1 MERRQNN
8 SLSNGFN
15 YRSRI
20 FLVLWSVNFLFTF
33 STNLIPTSRA
43 YLTKAFVGNVETATM
58 EALGILLSLG
68 SAAATIGYFA
78 GGFAA
83 DAIGKK
89 KVVILSFTVLA
100 VGCGLFVIAPN
111 LYGLYLAN
119 FVMFFAS
126 GFSSPAISAL
136 VADCSEQ
143 CSRGM
148 AFGVFN
154 LSWIASG
161 VAAPLLAGYI
171 AQFVNL
177 YMPFMLAVLVSVAG
191 LFAAYLLKGKN
202 VDKKDKKSHEVKTT
216 STGTSLGL
224 KRVIIIF
231 SVTNILNGLLNGFI
245 NPVLNGMLLFKLAAA
260 PAEYGL
266 VVSLSSSLVTGLV
279 QVPGGR
285 LADRFGRKPL
295 VLFGFLGVPLAALL
309 GFSNSLLDFSLIMGG
324 ISAVGNISSPAISAW
339 LMDLIPEHRRASVS
353 GITQTLNGVGLTVGP
368 SMGSYVWNA
377 TQPDAVIPCGI
388 AAVIFAAAFPFYLML
403 KEPQEN
409 RSPDQRFA
417 VTYWFG
423 LAH

>member
-15 YRSRI
+15 YKSRI

-191 LFAAYLLKGKN
+191 LFAAYLLKGKS
-202 VDKKDKKSHEVKTT
+202 VDKKDKKSHEVKKT
-216 STGTSLGL
+216 STGASLGL

-295 VLFGFLGVPLAALL
+295 VLFGFFGVPLAALL

-339 LMDLIPEHRRASVS
+339 LMDLVPEHRRASVS

-403 KEPQEN
+403 KEPKKTAAQT
-409 RSPDQRFA
+409 SDLP
-417 VTYWFG
+417 
-423 LAH
+423 

>member
-15 YRSRI
+15 YKSRI

-111 LYGLYLAN
+111 LSGLYLAN
-119 FVMFFAS
+119 SVMFFAS

-191 LFAAYLLKGKN
+191 LFAAYLLKGKS
-202 VDKKDKKSHEVKTT
+202 VDKKDKKSHEVKKT
-216 STGTSLGL
+216 STSASLGL
-224 KRVIIIF
+224 RRVIIIF
-231 SVTNILNGLLNGFI
+231 SVTNVLNGLLNGFI
-245 NPVLNGMLLFKLAAA
+245 NPVLNGMLLFKLVAA

-339 LMDLIPEHRRASVS
+339 LMDLVPEHRRASVS

-403 KEPQEN
+403 KEPKKTAAQT
-409 RSPDQRFA
+409 SDLP
-417 VTYWFG
+417 
-423 LAH
+423 

>member
-15 YRSRI
+15 YKSRI

-191 LFAAYLLKGKN
+191 LFAAYLLKGKS
-202 VDKKDKKSHEVKTT
+202 VDKKDKKSHEVEKT
-216 STGTSLGL
+216 STGASLGL

-339 LMDLIPEHRRASVS
+339 LMDLVPEHRRASVS

-403 KEPQEN
+403 KEPKKTAVQTSD
-409 RSPDQRFA
+409 SP
-417 VTYWFG
+417 
-423 LAH
+423 

>member
-33 STNLIPTSRA
+33 STYLIPTSRA

-191 LFAAYLLKGKN
+191 LFAAYLLKGKS
-202 VDKKDKKSHEVKTT
+202 VDKKDKKSHEIEKT
-216 STGTSLGL
+216 SAGASLGL

-339 LMDLIPEHRRASVS
+339 LMDLVPEHRRASVS

-368 SMGSYVWNA
+368 SIGSYVWNA

-388 AAVIFAAAFPFYLML
+388 AAVIFAAAFPFYLIL
-403 KEPQEN
+403 KEPKKTADQTN
-409 RSPDQRFA
+409 DSP
-417 VTYWFG
+417 
-423 LAH
+423 

>member
-1 MERRQNN
+1 
-8 SLSNGFN
+8 LSNGFN
-15 YRSRI
+15 YKSRV
-20 FLVLWSVNFLFTF
+20 FLSLWIVNFLFTF
-33 STNLIPTSRA
+33 STGLIPTSRA

-68 SAAATIGYFA
+68 SAAATIGYFV

-83 DAIGKK
+83 DSIGKR
-89 KVVILSFTVLA
+89 KVVILSFAVLA
-100 VGCGLFVIAPN
+100 AGCGLFVVAPN
-111 LYGLYLAN
+111 LYWLYLAN

-161 VAAPLLAGYI
+161 VAAPLLAGFI
-171 AQFVNL
+171 AQFINL
-177 YMPFMLAVLVSVAG
+177 YTPFILAVIVSVAG
-191 LFAAYLLKGKN
+191 LLTSYLLQGK
-202 VDKKDKKSHEVKTT
+202 KLQTQ
-216 STGTSLGL
+216 TGTHTKFEKSISTFNSGL
-224 KRVIIIF
+224 KRVILIF
-231 SVTNILNGLLNGFI
+231 GITNILNGLLNGFI

-266 VVSLSSSLVTGLV
+266 VIALSSSLVTGLV
-279 QVPGGR
+279 QIPGGR
-285 LADRFGRKPL
+285 LTDRFGRKPL
-295 VLFGFLGVPLAALL
+295 VLFGFLCVPLAVLL

-339 LMDLIPEHRRASVS
+339 LMDLIPEQRRASVS

-368 SMGSYVWNA
+368 SIGSYVWNA
-377 TQPDAVIPCGI
+377 SQADAVISCGI
-388 AAVIFAAAFPFYLML
+388 VAIIFASAFPFYLML
-403 KEPQEN
+403 KEPEKTD
-409 RSPDQRFA
+409 SHSVIA
-417 VTYWFG
+417 S
-423 LAH
+423 

>member
-15 YRSRI
+15 YKSRI

-78 GGFAA
+78 GGFVA

-89 KVVILSFTVLA
+89 KVVILSFIVLA

-119 FVMFFAS
+119 FVMFFAA

-177 YMPFMLAVLVSVAG
+177 YMPFILAVLVSVAG
-191 LFAAYLLKGKN
+191 LFAAYLLKGKS
-202 VDKKDKKSHEVKTT
+202 VDKKDKKSHEFEKT

-224 KRVIIIF
+224 RRVIIIF
-231 SVTNILNGLLNGFI
+231 GVTNILNGLLNGFI

-260 PAEYGL
+260 PVEYGL
-266 VVSLSSSLVTGLV
+266 VVSLS
-279 QVPGGR
+279 
-285 LADRFGRKPL
+285 DRFGRKPL

-339 LMDLIPEHRRASVS
+339 LMDLVPEHKRASVS
-353 GITQTLNGVGLTVGP
+353 GITQTLSGVGLTVGP

-403 KEPQEN
+403 KEPKKTAAQA
-409 RSPDQRFA
+409 SDLP
-417 VTYWFG
+417 
-423 LAH
+423 

>member
-8 SLSNGFN
+8 NLSNGFN
-15 YRSRI
+15 YKSKI

-191 LFAAYLLKGKN
+191 LFAACLLKGKS
-202 VDKKDKKSHEVKTT
+202 VDKKDKKSHEVEKT
-216 STGTSLGL
+216 STGASLGL

-339 LMDLIPEHRRASVS
+339 LMDLVPEHRRASVS

-403 KEPQEN
+403 KEPKKTAAQTSD
-409 RSPDQRFA
+409 SP
-417 VTYWFG
+417 
-423 LAH
+423 

>member
-33 STNLIPTSRA
+33 STYLIPTSRA

-100 VGCGLFVIAPN
+100 VGCGLFVIAPD

-191 LFAAYLLKGKN
+191 LFAACLLKGKS
-202 VDKKDKKSHEVKTT
+202 VDKEDKKNHEVKKT
-216 STGTSLGL
+216 STGASLGL

-339 LMDLIPEHRRASVS
+339 LMDLVPEHRRASVS

-377 TQPDAVIPCGI
+377 TQPDAVIPCEI

-403 KEPQEN
+403 KEPKKTVAQT
-409 RSPDQRFA
+409 SDLP
-417 VTYWFG
+417 
-423 LAH
+423 

>member
-191 LFAAYLLKGKN
+191 LFAAYLLKGKS
-202 VDKKDKKSHEVKTT
+202 VDKKDKKSHEVKKT
-216 STGTSLGL
+216 STGASLGL

-339 LMDLIPEHRRASVS
+339 LMDLVPEHRRASVS

-377 TQPDAVIPCGI
+377 TQPDAMIPCGI

-403 KEPQEN
+403 KEPKKTAAQT
-409 RSPDQRFA
+409 SDLP
-417 VTYWFG
+417 
-423 LAH
+423 

>member
-15 YRSRI
+15 YKSRI

-100 VGCGLFVIAPN
+100 AGCGLFVIAPN

-191 LFAAYLLKGKN
+191 LFAAYLLKGKS
-202 VDKKDKKSHEVKTT
+202 VDKKDEKSHEVKKT
-216 STGTSLGL
+216 STDASLGL

-339 LMDLIPEHRRASVS
+339 LMDLVPEHRRASVS
-353 GITQTLNGVGLTVGP
+353 GITQTLSGVGLTVGP

-377 TQPDAVIPCGI
+377 TQPDAMIPCGI

-403 KEPQEN
+403 KEPKTAAQTSN
-409 RSPDQRFA
+409 LP
-417 VTYWFG
+417 
-423 LAH
+423 

>member
-1 MERRQNN
+1 MERRQKD

-177 YMPFMLAVLVSVAG
+177 YVPFMLAVLVSVAG
-191 LFAAYLLKGKN
+191 LFAACLLKGKS
-202 VDKKDKKSHEVKTT
+202 VDKEDKKSHEVKKT
-216 STGTSLGL
+216 STGASLGL

-339 LMDLIPEHRRASVS
+339 LMDLVPEHRRASVS
-353 GITQTLNGVGLTVGP
+353 GITQTLSGVGLTVGP

-403 KEPQEN
+403 KEPKKTGAQT
-409 RSPDQRFA
+409 SDSS
-417 VTYWFG
+417 
-423 LAH
+423 

>member
-15 YRSRI
+15 YKSRI

-33 STNLIPTSRA
+33 STYLIPTSRA

-68 SAAATIGYFA
+68 SAAATLGYFA

-191 LFAAYLLKGKN
+191 LFAACLLKGKS
-202 VDKKDKKSHEVKTT
+202 VDKEDKKNHEVKKT
-216 STGTSLGL
+216 STGASLGL

-285 LADRFGRKPL
+285 LTDRFGRKPL

-339 LMDLIPEHRRASVS
+339 LMDLVPEHRRASVS

-403 KEPQEN
+403 KEPKKTAAQTSD
-409 RSPDQRFA
+409 SP
-417 VTYWFG
+417 
-423 LAH
+423 

>member
-1 MERRQNN
+1 
-8 SLSNGFN
+8 LSNGFN
-15 YRSRI
+15 YKSRI

-33 STNLIPTSRA
+33 STNLIPTSRV

-191 LFAAYLLKGKN
+191 LFAAYLLKGKS
-202 VDKKDKKSHEVKTT
+202 VDKKDKKSHEVEKT
-216 STGTSLGL
+216 STGASLGL

-339 LMDLIPEHRRASVS
+339 LMDLVPEHRRASVS

-403 KEPQEN
+403 KEPKKTAAQT
-409 RSPDQRFA
+409 SDLP
-417 VTYWFG
+417 
-423 LAH
+423 

>member
-33 STNLIPTSRA
+33 STYLIPTSRA

-191 LFAAYLLKGKN
+191 LFAAYLLKGKS
-202 VDKKDKKSHEVKTT
+202 VDKKDEKSHEVKKT
-216 STGTSLGL
+216 STGASLGL

-231 SVTNILNGLLNGFI
+231 SVTNVLNGLLNGFI

-339 LMDLIPEHRRASVS
+339 LMDLVPEHRRASVS

-388 AAVIFAAAFPFYLML
+388 AAVIFAAAFPFYLIL
-403 KEPQEN
+403 KEPKKTADQTN
-409 RSPDQRFA
+409 DSP
-417 VTYWFG
+417 
-423 LAH
+423 

>member
-191 LFAAYLLKGKN
+191 LFAAYLLKGKS
-202 VDKKDKKSHEVKTT
+202 VDKKDKNSHEVKKT
-216 STGTSLGL
+216 STDASLGL

-339 LMDLIPEHRRASVS
+339 LMDLVPEHRRASVS

-403 KEPQEN
+403 KEPKKTAAQTSD
-409 RSPDQRFA
+409 SP
-417 VTYWFG
+417 
-423 LAH
+423 

>member
-33 STNLIPTSRA
+33 STYLIPTSRA

-100 VGCGLFVIAPN
+100 VGCGLFVIAPD

-191 LFAAYLLKGKN
+191 LFAACLLKGKS
-202 VDKKDKKSHEVKTT
+202 VDKEDKKNHEVKKT
-216 STGTSLGL
+216 STGASLGL

-245 NPVLNGMLLFKLAAA
+245 TPVLNGMLLFKLAAA

-339 LMDLIPEHRRASVS
+339 LMDLVPEHRRASVS

-403 KEPQEN
+403 KEPKKTAAQT
-409 RSPDQRFA
+409 SD
-417 VTYWFG
+417 
-423 LAH
+423 LL

>member
-15 YRSRI
+15 YKSRI
-20 FLVLWSVNFLFTF
+20 FLVLWAVNFLFTF

-100 VGCGLFVIAPN
+100 AGCGLFVIAPN

-191 LFAAYLLKGKN
+191 LFAAYLLKGKS
-202 VDKKDKKSHEVKTT
+202 VDKKDKKSHEVKKT
-216 STGTSLGL
+216 STGASLDL

-339 LMDLIPEHRRASVS
+339 LMDLVPEHRRASVS

-403 KEPQEN
+403 KEPKKTAGQT
-409 RSPDQRFA
+409 SDLP
-417 VTYWFG
+417 
-423 LAH
+423 

>member
-15 YRSRI
+15 YKSRI

-100 VGCGLFVIAPN
+100 AGCGLFVIAPN

-191 LFAAYLLKGKN
+191 LFAACLLKGKS
-202 VDKKDKKSHEVKTT
+202 VDKKDKKSHEVKKT
-216 STGTSLGL
+216 STGASLGL

-339 LMDLIPEHRRASVS
+339 LMDLVPEHRRASVS
-353 GITQTLNGVGLTVGP
+353 GITQTLSGVGLTVGP

-403 KEPQEN
+403 NEPKKTGAKT
-409 RSPDQRFA
+409 SD
-417 VTYWFG
+417 
-423 LAH
+423 LL